1 MFLIWR
7 VLFLS
12 SYYTL
17 NNVSMFQMSAGQE
30 STINVRVF
38 SDNNCQTEWD
48 KAEVQNDAN
57 LCQTIFTFYGK
68 ASCSNGQATISVFE
82 DSDCAGSGREITL
95 QRENQCTT
103 HLDGSERS
111 LIYSCYWPNL
121 VSLTSLTNHL
131 QLCNWAN
138 LCKWTNPWKWF
149 DLIFL
154 TSRLTKLT

>member
-1 MFLIWR
+1 MMYLVWFLVVLTYMFPVMFLIWR

-57 LCQTIFTFYGK
+57 LCQTILDFYGK
-68 ASCSNGQATISVFE
+68 ASCTNGQANLVVFQ
-82 DSDCAGSGREITL
+82 DSGCTSGSSEITL
-95 QRENQCTT
+95 KPAGQCT
-103 HLDGSERS
+103 
-111 LIYSCYWPNL
+111 NQ
-121 VSLTSLTNHL
+121 L
-131 QLCNWAN
+131 QGKAASMTYICN
-138 LCKWTNPWKWF
+138 
-149 DLIFL
+149 
-154 TSRLTKLT
+154 